1 MLSGSRKTAIPGL
14 APPPVLIFFHIPKTG
29 GMTMEKVIER
39 CLQDQQFNAYLK
51 MPDTALL
58 VRSTAKVA
66 EKFHKL
72 PIERQ
77 HAVRCMVGTHFT
89 FDVAT
94 IFDKPSKFFTIV
106 RHPVDR
112 VVSNFFHNRVM
123 SHLPCYPFI
132 KDLTLEQYLDSG
144 IGLDQDNHQ
153 VRMLSGCPD
162 LDGPWDLEG
171 RPISIRPVE
180 RRHLEM
186 AKRNVEERFIV
197 AAPIEEYTA
206 LVWFLK
212 RLYGWPFHR
221 VLFRI
226 NNETPN
232 RPKLAAVSEATR
244 KRLETLNRYDIEV
257 YEWVKARF
265 AKQIQ
270 SMEPHFSREVRR
282 FDMLNR
288 GVQRISRLSPQ
299 PIRELA
305 KRLLLPS
312 R

>member
-1 MLSGSRKTAIPGL
+1 MRFVAWSARILPSMS
-14 APPPVLIFFHIPKTG
+14 
-29 GMTMEKVIER
+29 
-39 CLQDQQFNAYLK
+39 
-51 MPDTALL
+51 LL
-58 VRSTAKVA
+58 FSTN
-66 EKFHKL
+66 H
-72 PIERQ
+72 P
-77 HAVRCMVGTHFT
+77 M
-89 FDVAT
+89 
-94 IFDKPSKFFTIV
+94 FFTIV

-123 SHLPCYPFI
+123 SHLPCHPFI
-132 KDLTLEQYLDSG
+132 KGLTLEQYLDCG

-153 VRMLSGCPD
+153 VRMLSGCPE
-162 LDGPWDLEG
+162 LDGPWDVEG

-180 RRHLEM
+180 RRHFEM
-186 AKRNVEERFIV
+186 AKRNIEERFIV

-206 LVWFLK
+206 LGWFLK
-212 RLYGWPFHR
+212 RLFGWPFHQ

-244 KRLETLNRYDIEV
+244 KRLETLNQYDTEV

-270 SMEPHFSREVRR
+270 SMEPYFSREVRR

-288 GVQRISRLSPQ
+288 GVQRISRLSPE
-299 PIRELA
+299 PIRGLA
-305 KRLLLPS
+305 KRLLFPS
-312 R
+312 G